1 MSADP
6 SSSAPEARRL
16 PLPEF
21 IALLAMLFA
30 TIAFSIDAML
40 PALPVIAETLS
51 PEAINRAQLVVTS
64 FMAGM
69 GLGTVFSGPI
79 SDAIGRKRA
88 ISYGFLLYM
97 AAALAAVFAQS
108 LTLLLAARFV
118 QGLGAAGPRIAGQAM
133 VRDLYNGREMARI
146 SSFVMMV
153 FMLVPALAP
162 SVGAILISLAGW
174 RAVFVAFIAF
184 AAVGMAWM
192 ALRQPETL
200 PAARRRPFRPATL
213 WSGAREVLGNRQVVI
228 ITAVLSLGF
237 GQMMALLSTA
247 QQLFASYGQGDR
259 FPLWFALMALLSASG
274 TVLNA
279 RLVMRLGMRRMA
291 RTAYVGQVVLAAVM
305 LALMAIGPLPFA
317 LFFLWAVSIFAM
329 AGITFGNLNA
339 LALQKMGHI
348 AGMTASVMA
357 AVSTLAAV
365 AIAAP
370 VGLAFT
376 GTAMPVVLAALVC
389 SALAALLMRQVED

>member
-1 MSADP
+1 MSTALPP
-6 SSSAPEARRL
+6 SARRL

-21 IALLAMLFA
+21 VGLLAMLFA

-133 VRDLYNGREMARI
+133 VRDLYDGREMARI

-162 SVGAILISLAGW
+162 SVGAIIISLAGW

-200 PAARRRPFRPATL
+200 PPERRRPFRPATL
-213 WSGAREVLGNRQVVI
+213 WSGAREVLGNRQIVV

-247 QQLFASYGQGDR
+247 QQLFASYGQGKH

-291 RTAYVGQVVLAAVM
+291 RGAYLGQIVIAALVLAA
-305 LALMAIGPLPFA
+305 LAIGPLPFPV
-317 LFFLWAVSIFAM
+317 FFLWAVSIFAM

-339 LALQKMGHI
+339 LALHKMGHI

-370 VGLAFT
+370 VGLAFN
-376 GTAMPVVLAALVC
+376 GTPLPVVLAALIC
-389 SALAALLMRQVED
+389 STLAALLMRMVND